1 MLHAHAAA
9 ALARDANDPWSLA
22 VHGLVCGYL
31 NKDLATAIGD
41 FDRALAINPSAASA
55 WAWSTAAYAWLGR
68 GDEAVARAH
77 RAPELSPLDPHLYL
91 FTSLASTAHA
101 VAGSYEQAIEL
112 CRRSLRENRMYA
124 STHRLLVISLALA
137 GRLDEA
143 RLAAV
148 DLLGLEPGLTVGRFR
163 ERYPG
168 SSSAHCD
175 AFCAALAQAG
185 IPA

>member
-1 MLHAHAAA
+1 MAE
-9 ALARDANDPWSLA
+9 
-22 VHGLVCGYL
+22 
-31 NKDLATAIGD
+31 KATS
-41 FDRALAINPSAASA
+41 R
-55 WAWSTAAYAWLGR
+55 
-68 GDEAVARAH
+68 
-77 RAPELSPLDPHLYL
+77 PLE
-91 FTSLASTAHA
+91 
-101 VAGSYEQAIEL
+101 G
-112 CRRSLRENRMYA
+112 
-124 STHRLLVISLALA
+124 LLVISLALA

-168 SSSAHCD
+168 SASPHCD